1 MDSTV
6 ETIEIKTQQGCKGKK
21 QSYSVEEIFDRIDDK
36 FINFYGEYGR
46 KIVNTRREEWNKD
59 DIVNLK
65 ML

>member
-46 KIVNTRREEWNKD
+46 KIVNTR
-59 DIVNLK
+59 
-65 ML
+65 